1 MFLSNVCTQ
10 KTGNQQM
17 EPFELERLSFPKHD
31 KLNFEYGEGE
41 DSMEPLSIYR
51 YNDFVIELVIF

>member
-1 MFLSNVCTQ
+1 
-10 KTGNQQM
+10 M

-51 YNDFVIELVIF
+51 YNDFVMELVIFSYDLAVLFNVLYGA